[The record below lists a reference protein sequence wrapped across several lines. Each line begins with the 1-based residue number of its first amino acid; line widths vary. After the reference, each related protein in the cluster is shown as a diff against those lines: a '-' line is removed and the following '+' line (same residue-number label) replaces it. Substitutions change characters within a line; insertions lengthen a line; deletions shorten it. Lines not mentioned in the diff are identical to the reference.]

1 MKSIALTEEVKLK
14 WAPLL
19 DESTL
24 PEIKNNTVR
33 NTTLRILE
41 NTAQEL
47 AEVNTVGT
55 VQVPN
60 AYDPVLISLVRRSM
74 PSLIAHDIVGV
85 QPMSGPSGLIF
96 TMVATYGG
104 NATGDEAFGTSAPDV
119 NHSGDGAGAGMSTA
133 AAELL
138 GANDQVTV
146 QAAVAETIPVVQAD
160 PWAEMSFSIEK
171 ATVTAKTRALKA
183 KYTEELAADLK
194 AVHGLDAETELAN
207 ILSGE
212 LVAEINREVIALCR
226 SQAIITPAADY
237 SGGGTNAL
245 VTLGQFDLHAD
256 SDALTEIDRIRSLM
270 LFINNQANRIARGT
284 RRGMAN
290 WIITSPNVAGALDL
304 AGKMDI
310 RLGSSLDAVSA
321 TPDVGITYAGVLNG
335 RYKVFVDPYLATDE
349 VLIGYKGANVYD
361 AGAYYAPY
369 VPMSMHK
376 AIGEEDFQ
384 PRIGFKTRYGLAVNP
399 FATNAAS
406 AGDFTA
412 NPAVSAA
419 ANPYFRK
426 FTVLGL

>member
-1 MKSIALTEEVKLK
+1 MQSNIVLTEEVKEK

-19 DESTL
+19 DESSL
-24 PEIKNNTVR
+24 PEITNTTVR
-33 NTTLRILE
+33 TATMRILE

-47 AEVNTVGT
+47 TEVNTVGT
-55 VQVPN
+55 AQVPN
-60 AYDPVLISLVRRSM
+60 AFDPVLISLVRRTM

-85 QPMSGPSGLIF
+85 QPMTGPSGLIF
-96 TMVATYGG
+96 TLVAHYGG
-104 NATGDEAFGTSAPDV
+104 DASGDEAFGV
-119 NHSGDGAGAGMSTA
+119 NAADSDHTGNGSGAGMSTA
-133 AAELL
+133 AAEAL
-138 GANDQVTV
+138 GADDKVDTTTSNAN
-146 QAAVAETIPVVQAD
+146 QAVVQTN

-194 AVHGLDAETELAN
+194 AVHGIDAETELAN

-212 LVAEINREVIALCR
+212 LVAEMNREIIELCR
-226 SQAIITPAADY
+226 SQAIITPASDY
-237 SGGGTNAL
+237 HGGGSNAL
-245 VTLGQFDLHAD
+245 TTLGQFDLHSD

-270 LFINNQANRIARGT
+270 LFINNQANRIARAT

-310 RLGSSLDAVSA
+310 RLGSSLAQMS
-321 TPDVGITYAGVLNG
+321 TPSDVGITFAGVLNG

-349 VLIGYKGANVYD
+349 ILIGYKGANVYD

-369 VPMSMHK
+369 IPMSMHK
-376 AIGEEDFQ
+376 TIGEDDFQ
-384 PRIGFKTRYGLAVNP
+384 PRIGFKSRYGLAINP
-399 FATNAAS
+399 FAS
-406 AGDFTA
+406 ANYTA
-412 NPAVSAA
+412 LPADSVA

-426 FTVLGL
+426 FVVLGL

>member
-1 MKSIALTEEVKLK
+1 MQTNIALTEEVKEK

-19 DESTL
+19 DESSL
-24 PEIKNNTVR
+24 PKIENQTVR

-47 AEVNTVGT
+47 QEVNTVGT
-55 VQVPN
+55 AQVPN

-85 QPMSGPSGLIF
+85 QPMTGPSGLIF
-96 TMVATYGG
+96 TMVAHYGG
-104 NATGDEAFGTSAPDV
+104 DASGAEAFGTAVADV
-119 NHSGDGAGAGMSTA
+119 NNSGDGAGAGMSTA
-133 AAELL
+133 AAEVL
-138 GANDQVTV
+138 GANETGN
-146 QAAVAETIPVVQAD
+146 AAGTYTQNEVITQLN

-226 SQAIITPAADY
+226 GQAIVTPAADY
-237 SGGGTNAL
+237 DGGGTNAL
-245 VTLGQFDLHAD
+245 TTLGEFDLHTD

-270 LFINNQANRIARGT
+270 LFINNQANRIARET

-310 RLGSSLDAVSA
+310 RLGSSLAQVS
-321 TPDVGITYAGVLNG
+321 TPADVGITFAGVLNG
-335 RYKVFVDPYLATDE
+335 RYKVFVDPYLANDE
-349 VLIGYKGANVYD
+349 VLMGYKGANVYD

-369 VPMSMHK
+369 IPMSMHK
-376 AIGEEDFQ
+376 TVGEEDFQ

-399 FATNAAS
+399 FADTTNYS
-406 AGDFTA
+406 AD
-412 NPAVSAA
+412 PAQSLA
-419 ANPYFRK
+419 ANPYFRRFVVK
-426 FTVLGL
+426 GL